1 MKNLVI
7 FHMES
12 LSNFI
17 FWQNQLCFPNLQKW
31 INYFEIYDNYYST
44 ATSTLM
50 VISDLFFGTTD
61 QFEKS
66 EYLED
71 IFSISCNHESLFDVL
86 WKCGYKTVGC
96 YMGYP
101 QEEAETAVL
110 LNNIINK
117 NGDRWIGDDTKDFME
132 YFRDVIVDNAQ
143 FAMFVEDNSSVI
155 TYEGLRYSQKSV
167 NPTGGG
173 YYIEGRYK
181 NIDDL
186 IGNIFAI
193 LEEKKQLN
201 NTLILLYGDHGEEY
215 YFHGLHEGYTHAIEP
230 YTSMTH
236 CPLFFFDGFNN
247 KLFRHELLSTIDLF
261 PMILYRLGIEKSI
274 PKRKYAFSRN
284 LFANQSKRADVFN
297 KGYSVTDG
305 VYTLLVTKGGLALY
319 WNTIDPLN
327 EMNLLNFFV
336 FKKGKILYNKKF
348 DNMIS
353 SHYRKFMTI
362 DRQNEI
368 KDKFLELTLEL
379 QQHLKNMDH
388 LKFQYLPNKINRS
401 GIKIKI
407 QSRYK
412 RKCNNIIQHVKDLSK
427 GKNNIM

>member
-1 MKNLVI
+1 
-7 FHMES
+7 
-12 LSNFI
+12 
-17 FWQNQLCFPNLQKW
+17 
-31 INYFEIYDNYYST
+31 
-44 ATSTLM
+44 
-50 VISDLFFGTTD
+50 
-61 QFEKS
+61 
-66 EYLED
+66 
-71 IFSISCNHESLFDVL
+71 
-86 WKCGYKTVGC
+86 
-96 YMGYP
+96 
-101 QEEAETAVL
+101 
-110 LNNIINK
+110 
-117 NGDRWIGDDTKDFME
+117 
-132 YFRDVIVDNAQ
+132 
-143 FAMFVEDNSSVI
+143 
-155 TYEGLRYSQKSV
+155 
-167 NPTGGG
+167 
-173 YYIEGRYK
+173 
-181 NIDDL
+181 
-186 IGNIFAI
+186 
-193 LEEKKQLN
+193 
-201 NTLILLYGDHGEEY
+201 
-215 YFHGLHEGYTHAIEP
+215 
-230 YTSMTH
+230 
-236 CPLFFFDGFNN
+236 
-247 KLFRHELLSTIDLF
+247 
-261 PMILYRLGIEKSI
+261 MILYRLGIEKSI

-412 RKCNNIIQHVKDLSK
+412 RKYNNIIQHVKDLSK